1 MVFLHTRNRDTLFKK
16 VVPVWLHELLYPL
29 PFVPAVTMSTFGLP
43 ARNRCIVKH
52 TSSILLGLKKPKWSW
67 FSTSSSIREDKGAVS
82 ACSSPLYS
90 DTFEAIP
97 NDSRTINT
105 IAQKIADTDRLLE
118 SGLRYDFAAREL
130 IYSAVHLNS
139 LKDTLEDIGFYEHEV
154 WRELDMT
161 YEILIKAINIKSR
174 VALVVR
180 VDDRVH

>member
-1 MVFLHTRNRDTLFKK
+1 V
-16 VVPVWLHELLYPL
+16 
-29 PFVPAVTMSTFGLP
+29 
-43 ARNRCIVKH
+43 
-52 TSSILLGLKKPKWSW
+52 
-67 FSTSSSIREDKGAVS
+67 VS

-97 NDSRTINT
+97 NDSCTINT
-105 IAQKIADTDRLLE
+105 IAQKIAETDRLLE